1 MNIRKEI
8 EEIKEFANKIMSGDA
23 DGYDGADGA
32 RDVLSLCRLYE
43 QLLLEE
49 RKKTLEEVEDGIN
62 NIQYGAEVQGNTMID
77 IKHIEEVLSKLK
89 SK

>member
-8 EEIKEFANKIMSGDA
+8 EEEFGKDWQDKQREQMVRIQFPETIKRIEE
-23 DGYDGADGA
+23 
-32 RDVLSLCRLYE
+32 RVR
-43 QLLLEE
+43 LEE